1 MLALCVEHYID
12 NEASPFENGCAV
24 LLISGIVSLETVYM
38 FGHDIEMFGTKYFDF
53 YRLFRQNVSFVAGD
67 VGSIGEDQSSS
78 QVVVNDAFDTQDL
91 APLKMLDL
99 VS

>member
-1 MLALCVEHYID
+1 
-12 NEASPFENGCAV
+12 
-24 LLISGIVSLETVYM
+24 M
-38 FGHDIEMFGTKYFDF
+38 FN
-53 YRLFRQNVSFVAGD
+53 RLFRQNVSFVAGD

-78 QVVVNDAFDTQDL
+78 QVLVNDTFDTQDL